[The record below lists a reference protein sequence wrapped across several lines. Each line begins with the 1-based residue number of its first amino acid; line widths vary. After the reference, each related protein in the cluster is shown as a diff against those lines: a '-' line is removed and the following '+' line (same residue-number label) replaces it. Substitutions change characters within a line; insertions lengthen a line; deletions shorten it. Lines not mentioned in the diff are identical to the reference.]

1 MVKEKKVVMV
11 IGTGTIGE
19 PLIGLLSSLK
29 LELGIDEVL
38 FHKRTPLIEE
48 RAKVNSLISKGAKLV
63 VDEDC
68 VSEFKALGHD
78 PYLTLNHG
86 LYESDIVI
94 DCTPVGNRNKDLYYL
109 GLDAE
114 MPGCKRFIAQGSE
127 KGFGMPYAYGI
138 NDEKLG
144 GKTSPPRF
152 LQVVSC
158 NTHAISRL
166 IKCLSPKG
174 VSGVKSADIV
184 CIRRSNDI
192 SQDGGFT
199 PSPACGKHTDDV
211 YGTHH
216 ARDVADLF
224 STIDLDEL
232 NITSSAMKVNSQYMH
247 SLRFCIELEGQL
259 DTSDVIELMS
269 NDKFVTLTHHKTSNK
284 VFSFGR
290 DHGFYG
296 RIYNQV
302 VVSIPSLTT
311 IKGKDST
318 RVIGFAFTPQDG
330 NSILSSVAAC
340 MYGLHYDEYEKYL
353 SHMTSMLQD
362 FV

>member
-1 MVKEKKVVMV
+1 LPKKKNVVMV

-29 LELGIDEVL
+29 SKLGIEDVL
-38 FHKRTPLIEE
+38 FHKRTPLVEE
-48 RAKVNSLISKGAKLV
+48 CAKVNSLISKGAKLV
-63 VDEDC
+63 VDDNRVE
-68 VSEFKALGHD
+68 EFKALGHE
-78 PYLTLNHG
+78 PYSTFNHG
-86 LYESDIVI
+86 LYESDVII
-94 DCTPVGNRNKDLYYL
+94 DCTPVGNKNKDTHYL

-127 KGFGMPYAYGI
+127 KGFGTPYAYGI
-138 NDEKLG
+138 NDEKLKG
-144 GKTSPPRF
+144 NTAPSRF

-166 IKCLSPKG
+166 VKCLSPVG
-174 VSGVKSADIV
+174 VSGVRSADIV
-184 CIRRSNDI
+184 CIRRANDL
-192 SQDGGFT
+192 SQDNGFT
-199 PSPACGKHTDDV
+199 PSPTCGKHTDAV

-216 ARDVADLF
+216 ARDVSDLF
-224 STIDLDEL
+224 STIDTDQLS
-232 NITSSAMKVNSQYMH
+232 ITSSAMKVNSQYMH
-247 SLRFCIELEGQL
+247 SLRFCIEVEGHVST
-259 DTSDVIELMS
+259 DDVLKLMS
-269 NDKFVTLTHHKTSNK
+269 GDRFVTLTHHKTSNK
-284 VFSFGR
+284 IFSFGR

-318 RVIGFAFTPQDG
+318 RILGFAFTPQDG

-340 MYGLHYDEYEKYL
+340 LYSLHDNDYEKYL
-353 SHMTSMLQD
+353 SHITSMLQD
-362 FV
+362 FA